1 MSGRGLILL
10 TLLSGCV
17 LSLPQPLSQLHHE
30 DVELMRCIV
39 EALADVLSKPR
50 AVPVSQ
56 ECLVRL
62 KTDSRLTVILRHHNF
77 LKELQQIAAADEQAD
92 ASTATTQVRHLADE
106 STDQS
111 MLKALGGPGEM
122 SMLSQRKR
130 AGKGD
135 RGVKKEGQ
143 MKEKESQE
151 GGGKMNVT
159 GERGDWSDEEKHAST
174 ANSSLSRSDEE
185 AMDTRS
191 ELLSQTHSS
200 TNGGEDMK
208 EELAESLGRWTNGAR
223 SLDLNKKAAGK
234 DLRQK
239 EVTQHSREAAGK
251 EKGEEDRK
259 RDAQRGPDRVLPFVH
274 GAPEKK
280 RVMDE
285 EGSASRKSEEIESLA
300 AIESELEDAAQKLH
314 ELRQG

>member
-92 ASTATTQVRHLADE
+92 ASTATTQVRHLAD
-106 STDQS
+106 QS

-135 RGVKKEGQ
+135 RGVKKEGH

-159 GERGDWSDEEKHAST
+159 GERGDWSDEEKHP
-174 ANSSLSRSDEE
+174 NSSLSRSDEE

-251 EKGEEDRK
+251 EKGEEERK
-259 RDAQRGPDRVLPFVH
+259 RDAQRGPDRVLQFVH

-280 RVMDE
+280 RVMEE